1 MSPPLFNW
9 LNYSFHI
16 LKRHFIMTH
25 NYPVEN
31 TNYCPSLFIVKVGDE
46 QEPISVYMNNDFV
59 LHKGCNKT
67 KIDQAL
73 EDFTNFVLYSYT
85 RIIINGEYSYLYN
98 EKMHL
103 QLNTGDIL
111 IFTLKNSIPIYILG
125 PKGDFEEELM
135 CRFDKVSQEENKL
148 FIKILNDFT
157 TTLRPFI

>member
-1 MSPPLFNW
+1 MIN
-9 LNYSFHI
+9 
-16 LKRHFIMTH
+16 

-31 TNYCPSLFIVKVGDE
+31 TNYCPSLFIVKVGDK
-46 QEPISVYMNNDFV
+46 QEPISVYMNNSIV
-59 LHKGCNKT
+59 LHKGYNET

-73 EDFTNFVLYSYT
+73 EDFKNFVICSYT
-85 RIIINGEYSYLYN
+85 RIIVNGEYSYLYN

-111 IFTLKNSIPIYILG
+111 VFTLKNSIPIYILG

-157 TTLRPFI
+157 TTSRPPKKD

>member
-1 MSPPLFNW
+1 MIN
-9 LNYSFHI
+9 
-16 LKRHFIMTH
+16 

-31 TNYCPSLFIVKVGDE
+31 TNYCPSLFIVKVGDK
-46 QEPISVYMNNDFV
+46 QEPISVYMSNALM
-59 LHKGCNKT
+59 LHKGYNET

-73 EDFTNFVLYSYT
+73 EYFKNFVIYSYT
-85 RIIINGEYSYLYN
+85 RIIVNREYSYLYN

-135 CRFDKVSQEENKL
+135 CGFDKVSQEENKL

-157 TTLRPFI
+157 TTLRPLKKD